1 MSKQI
6 QSPEK
11 MVESLLNL
19 RNELVR
25 RGYSEIAFKINSC
38 LFSEYP
44 HSTHSP
50 AWREKYA
57 AENWIKGGQNV

>member
-6 QSPEK
+6 QSLNK
-11 MVESLLNL
+11 IVESLINL
-19 RNELVR
+19 RNEMVA
-25 RGYSEIAFKINSC
+25 RGDSEYAFKINSC

-44 HSTHSP
+44 HAPHSA

-57 AENWIKGGQNV
+57 AENWFQGE